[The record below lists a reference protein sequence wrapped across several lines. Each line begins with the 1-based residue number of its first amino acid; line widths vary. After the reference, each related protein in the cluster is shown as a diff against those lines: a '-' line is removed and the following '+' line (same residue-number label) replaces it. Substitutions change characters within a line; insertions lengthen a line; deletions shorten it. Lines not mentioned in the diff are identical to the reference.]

1 LVLNI
6 KSKKEFSIR
15 KINVLVNACL
25 ITLTLSKSSFAFA
38 TSCGQNFNTVGFL
51 GVDGKNGITYCNLSE
66 HDGGCGKNAIRF
78 LPANAD
84 IDKILSILMA
94 AKLIQ

>member
-1 LVLNI
+1 MVRFAGLNHCAI
-6 KSKKEFSIR
+6 LDVFVKS
-15 KINVLVNACL
+15 
-25 ITLTLSKSSFAFA
+25 FA
-38 TSCGQNFNTVGFL
+38 TSCGQNFNTVEFL